1 MTLNIEDILK
11 EIVEGEITNSN
22 PLLEDQEEIKMFLIG
37 NRDRVDMHNL
47 NKELQRLLNKNSV
60 SLENKIKAIENY
72 LFIMKEV
79 KDYAEYAIDAV
90 NSSYEKL
97 KAAKAKQ
104 DEHRRKQEEEDNA
117 VYNVFLDH
125 TNSHIILDR
134 NYVNYEHRK
143 KLGNKVSKIYVGRS
157 YAEAYNVYIDME
169 FCNPWAKLVLV
180 DYNPRQEE

>member
-1 MTLNIEDILK
+1 MITSIEDILNAIADK
-11 EIVEGEITNSN
+11 EFADSN
-22 PLLEDQEEIKMFLIG
+22 PLLEDQEAIKVFIFG
-37 NRDRVDMHNL
+37 QRDKINMHTL

-79 KDYAEYAIDAV
+79 QDYTKYTIDMV
-90 NSSYEKL
+90 DSSYEKL

-125 TNSHIILDR
+125 TNNHIVLDR

-143 KLGNKVSKIYVGRS
+143 KIGCKLSKIYVGRS
-157 YAEAYNVYIDME
+157 YGEAYNVYIDME
-169 FCNPWAKLVLV
+169 FAPTWSKLVLV
-180 DYNPRQEE
+180 DYEPVKE

>member
-11 EIVEGEITNSN
+11 EIVEEFSESN
-22 PLLEDQEEIKMFLIG
+22 PLLEDQEEIKEFLVG

-60 SLENKIKAIENY
+60 SLENKIKAIDNY

-79 KDYAEYAIDAV
+79 QDYVEYAIKTVSDSCV
-90 NSSYEKL
+90 KL
-97 KAAKAKQ
+97 KTAKAKQ

-125 TNSHIILDR
+125 TNNHIVLDR

-143 KLGNKVSKIYVGRS
+143 KIGCKLSKIYVGRS
-157 YAEAYNVYIDME
+157 YGEAYNVYIDME
-169 FCNPWAKLVLV
+169 FAPTWSKLVLV
-180 DYNPRQEE
+180 DYEPVKE

>member
-1 MTLNIEDILK
+1 MKLNIEDVLK
-11 EIVEGEITNSN
+11 EIVEEFSESN
-22 PLLEDQEEIKMFLIG
+22 PLLEDQKEIEAFLTG

-79 KDYAEYAIDAV
+79 QDYVKYAIDMV
-90 NSSYEKL
+90 DSSYEKL
-97 KAAKAKQ
+97 KTAKAKQ

-125 TNSHIILDR
+125 SNNHVILDR
-134 NYVNYEHRK
+134 NYINYYLRK
-143 KLGNKVSKIYVGRS
+143 NLGHEVSKLYASRS
-157 YAEAYNVYIDME
+157 YGEAYDTYTDME
-169 FCNPWAKLVLV
+169 FGKPWTKMVLA
-180 DYNPRQEE
+180 DYKRKEE